1 MLSFRA
7 WAEDEAKRA
16 REQAKALEEARY
28 RWEKHG
34 IKVVVDSS
42 LDEESSTGVTWLTA
56 GKQVSSAEGTVN
68 RSENLVDRLK
78 LMADNIRESSRV
90 VLDKIIQKIQVF
102 ISVMKEWIAEA
113 CARTKELKE
122 TTISETRAS
131 IQELQQNTTEFS
143 SAIKEKV
150 IGSMQELK
158 QHTAEFSSAVKD
170 STKRVTEDCREGVEK
185 LTQKFKS

>member
-1 MLSFRA
+1 MARA

-34 IKVVVDSS
+34 IKVVVDSD
-42 LDEESSTGVTWLTA
+42 LNEESSTGVTWLTA
-56 GKQVSSAEGTVN
+56 GKQVSSVEGTVN
-68 RSENLVDRLK
+68 RAENLVDRLK
-78 LMADNIRESSRV
+78 LMADDIRGRSS
-90 VLDKIIQKIQVF
+90 K
-102 ISVMKEWIAEA
+102 A

-122 TTISETRAS
+122 ATVSKTWAS
-131 IQELQQNTTEFS
+131 IHELQQNTTEFS
-143 SAIKEKV
+143 SAIKEKA

-158 QHTAEFSSAVKD
+158 QHTAEFGSAVKE

-185 LTQKFKS
+185 MTQKFKS

>member
-56 GKQVSSAEGTVN
+56 GKQIPSVEGTVN
-68 RSENLVDRLK
+68 RAENLVDRLK
-78 LMADNIRESSRV
+78 LMADNVRGSSRV

-102 ISVMKEWIAEA
+102 ISVLKEWIAEA
-113 CARTKELKE
+113 CARTEELKKA
-122 TTISETRAS
+122 TISKTKSS
-131 IQELQQNTTEFS
+131 IHELQQNTTELS
-143 SAIKEKV
+143 SAIKEKAV
-150 IGSMQELK
+150 GSVQELK
-158 QHTAEFSSAVKD
+158 QHAAEFSSAVKD